1 MERIQREL
9 KEAQGNEEKQ
19 KARLA
24 ELQQELDQTI
34 KRIEVA

>member
-1 MERIQREL
+1 VDNIQKQLE
-9 KEAQGNEEKQ
+9 EAEENEQKQ

>member
-1 MERIQREL
+1 MDRIQREL
-9 KEAQGNEEKQ
+9 KDAQENEEKQ